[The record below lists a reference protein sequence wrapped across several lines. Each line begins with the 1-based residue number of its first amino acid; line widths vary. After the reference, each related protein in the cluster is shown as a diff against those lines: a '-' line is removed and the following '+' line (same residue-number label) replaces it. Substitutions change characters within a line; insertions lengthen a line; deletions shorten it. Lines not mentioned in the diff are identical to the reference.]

1 MIRRKEV
8 EMSIM
13 DMISIRT
20 GVSAGI
26 CIIAV
31 LMTLIQI
38 APIKLNPWDRILTWL
53 GNHMNA
59 DIVKRVDVIEAK
71 LDEHIKESSDERIR
85 KVRADILDFGNACM
99 NGRPHTKEE
108 FEFVI
113 SECDQYEKHIE
124 KTGSRNGVAAATI
137 AEIRR
142 LYEKGIHENSFLKE
156 GGDNG

>member
-1 MIRRKEV
+1 MNIAELLDLKMGLSV
-8 EMSIM
+8 
-13 DMISIRT
+13 
-20 GVSAGI
+20 GAGI
-26 CIIAV
+26 III

-38 APIKLNPWDRILTWL
+38 APIKINPWDKILTWL

-71 LDEHIKESSDERIR
+71 LDEHIKDSSDERIR

-124 KTGSRNGVAAATI
+124 KTGCKNGVATATI

-142 LYEKGIHENSFLKE
+142 LYEIGIRDNSFLKE
-156 GGDNG
+156 GGPIEKKKT

>member
-1 MIRRKEV
+1 
-8 EMSIM
+8 MSII
-13 DMISIRT
+13 DMIGIKS
-20 GVSAGI
+20 GVSIGI
-26 CIIAV
+26 CLIAIA
-31 LMTLIQI
+31 MTLIQI

-71 LDEHIKESSDERIR
+71 LDEHIRESSDERIR

-124 KTGSRNGVAAATI
+124 KTGGKNGVATATI
-137 AEIRR
+137 TEIRR
-142 LYEKGIHENSFLKE
+142 LYEKGLHDNSFMKE
-156 GGDNG
+156 GENETGIH

>member
-1 MIRRKEV
+1 
-8 EMSIM
+8 MSII
-13 DMISIRT
+13 DMINIKT

-26 CIIAV
+26 CFIFI

-38 APIKLNPWDRILTWL
+38 APIKLNPWDKILTWL

-71 LDEHIKESSDERIR
+71 LDEHIRESSDERIR

-124 KTGSRNGVAAATI
+124 KTGGKNGVATATI
-137 AEIRR
+137 TEIRR
-142 LYEKGIHENSFLKE
+142 LYEKGIQDNSFMKE
-156 GGDNG
+156 GDEHGK

>member
-1 MIRRKEV
+1 MNI
-8 EMSIM
+8 I
-13 DMISIRT
+13 DMMNLKT
-20 GVSAGI
+20 GVSVGAGI
-26 CIIAV
+26 LVI

-38 APIKLNPWDRILTWL
+38 APIKVNPWDKILTWI

-71 LDEHIKESSDERIR
+71 LDEHIKESSDEMIR
-85 KVRADILDFGNACM
+85 KVRADILSFGNTCM

-113 SECDQYEKHIE
+113 SECDQYEKYIE
-124 KTGSRNGVAAATI
+124 KTQSKNGVATATI

-142 LYEKGIHENSFLKE
+142 LYKKGLHDNSFLKE
-156 GGDNG
+156 GDDDEQQKKA

>member
-1 MIRRKEV
+1 M
-8 EMSIM
+8 
-13 DMISIRT
+13 
-20 GVSAGI
+20 GAGLLFI
-26 CIIAV
+26 
-31 LMTLIQI
+31 LMTIVQI
-38 APIKLNPWDRILTWL
+38 APIKFNPWDKILTWL

-124 KTGSRNGVAAATI
+124 KTGCKNGVATATI
-137 AEIRR
+137 MEIRR
-142 LYEKGIHENSFLKE
+142 LYEKGIHDNSFLKE
-156 GGDNG
+156 GGDIETKKT

>member
-1 MIRRKEV
+1 
-8 EMSIM
+8 MSII
-13 DMISIRT
+13 DMINIKT

-26 CIIAV
+26 CFIFI

-71 LDEHIKESSDERIR
+71 LDEHIRESSDERIR

-124 KTGSRNGVAAATI
+124 KTGGKNGVI
-137 AEIRR
+137 DDRR
-142 LYEKGIHENSFLKE
+142 
-156 GGDNG
+156 

>member
-1 MIRRKEV
+1 MNI
-8 EMSIM
+8 I
-13 DMISIRT
+13 DMMNLKT
-20 GVSAGI
+20 GVSVGAGI
-26 CIIAV
+26 LVI

-38 APIKLNPWDRILTWL
+38 APIKLNPWDKILTWI

-71 LDEHIKESSDERIR
+71 LDEHIKESSDEMIR
-85 KVRADILDFGNACM
+85 KVRADILSFGNTCM

-113 SECDQYEKHIE
+113 SECDQYEKYIE
-124 KTGSRNGVAAATI
+124 KTQSKNGVATATI

-142 LYEKGIHENSFLKE
+142 LYKKGLHDNSFLKE
-156 GGDNG
+156 GDDDEQQKKA